1 MARKGT
7 HPVSG
12 WDAVIRAAARC
23 GYVGGL
29 RVTPEGRLKGDAV
42 GSRTLA
48 ETIAQ
53 GIVFTRAV
61 CADSEAK
68 RREDTAD
75 ASDAHSL
82 AAMALRE
89 SARGPLELAAVAWR
103 ELRDP
108 NRTDPLDALVPV
120 PHDDPVITMR
130 LTAAR
135 TAEFEAGITYLTPP
149 P

>member
-1 MARKGT
+1 MAHKGA

-23 GYVGGL
+23 GYVAGL

-68 RREDTAD
+68 RRED
-75 ASDAHSL
+75 
-82 AAMALRE
+82 
-89 SARGPLELAAVAWR
+89 
-103 ELRDP
+103 
-108 NRTDPLDALVPV
+108 PV
-120 PHDDPVITMR
+120 VSIK
-130 LTAAR
+130 
-135 TAEFEAGITYLTPP
+135 
-149 P
+149 